1 MEKDDEEQ
9 LVTQDDI
16 QNLKNDISSLRY
28 ELLDALSKNSARDRV
43 RQAEAT
49 AVSQYFENSL
59 RTLRHSFKKNRP
71 DAV

>member
-49 AVSQYFENSL
+49 AVSL
-59 RTLRHSFKKNRP
+59 II
-71 DAV
+71 